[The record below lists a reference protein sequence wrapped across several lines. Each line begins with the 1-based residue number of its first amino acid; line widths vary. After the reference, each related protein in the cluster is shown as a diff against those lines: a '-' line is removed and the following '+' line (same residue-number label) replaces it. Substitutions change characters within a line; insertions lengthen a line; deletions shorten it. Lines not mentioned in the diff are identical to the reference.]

1 MCCTGG
7 RLVPAHI
14 RSDESI
20 ADRNAATSAVPA
32 SARCASTSGRIP
44 FTMPMAWQSGQTLH
58 SLAVPAP
65 VIAAPVDSHC
75 CSVSASFKA
84 SSDRLPW
91 APAPRP
97 DVVPEPLPVSPPAL
111 APVSPPELAPVSPPE
126 LAPVSPPELAP
137 VSPPELAPVSPP
149 ELAPDVAPDSVPAEG
164 APEVGSDG
172 FSELMTSSTAQ
183 DRERNR
189 RAARRRRDERRS
201 HRSGA
206 AQKAG

>member
-32 SARCASTSGRIP
+32 SARCASTSGRTP
-44 FTMPMAWQSGQTLH
+44 FTMPMAWQSGHTLH

-75 CSVSASFKA
+75 CSVSASFRA

-91 APAPRP
+91 APAPGP
-97 DVVPEPLPVSPPAL
+97 DVVPELLPVSPPGL
-111 APVSPPELAPVSPPE
+111 APVSPPELAPV
-126 LAPVSPPELAP
+126 
-137 VSPPELAPVSPP
+137 
-149 ELAPDVAPDSVPAEG
+149 VAPDSVPAEG

-189 RAARRRRDERRS
+189 RAARRLRDER
-201 HRSGA
+201 
-206 AQKAG
+206 